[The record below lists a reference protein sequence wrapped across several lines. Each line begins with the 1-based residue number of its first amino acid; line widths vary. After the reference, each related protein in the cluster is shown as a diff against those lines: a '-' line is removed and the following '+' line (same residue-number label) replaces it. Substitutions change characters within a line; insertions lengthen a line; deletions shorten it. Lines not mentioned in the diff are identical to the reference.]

1 MEMVHYSD
9 AVDYIADTQHGAR
22 ITDSLVG
29 FFFDHLVPCISPSS
43 PLHRLRFT

>member
-1 MEMVHYSD
+1 MEMIHYSD

-29 FFFDHLVPCISPSS
+29 FFSTTWFRVFLH
-43 PLHRLRFT
+43 LHRSIG